1 MKHQKNKGVA
11 TRAIHGRQD
20 HSFLSAVYPIYQTST
35 FGVEHSEDYADFF
48 VNGDIE
54 SYVYTRVNNPTVRN
68 AEERL
73 ATLEQTDD
81 AILFASGMA
90 AVTASILSVVQS
102 GDLVVASR
110 PVYGGT
116 QHFLADIAPKF
127 GIEVRFLANEELYN
141 LERYAPEAKVVFF
154 ETPANPTIMCI
165 SIPDVV
171 AAAQRVGAITIVDNT
186 FASPIN
192 QLPSLLGVDIVM
204 HSVTKY
210 LGGHTDII
218 GGAVCT
224 SEKFIGA
231 VREQL
236 IVFGGCTTPMNA
248 FLLERS
254 LKTLPMRMKVHNTNA
269 QIVAEFFEA
278 DARIQQVYYPG
289 LKSSPDYEIAS
300 RQMMGF
306 SGMMA
311 IDLIDDE
318 AAKIFADS
326 LRLGFNAVSLGG
338 VETLITI
345 PALSTHAGVSEE
357 EKKIARVTPST
368 VRISVGLEDVD
379 DLIADFEQALSQIKT
394 GLAV

>member
-1 MKHQKNKGVA
+1 MKSNKYNGVS

-20 HSFLSAVYPIYQTST
+20 QSFLSAVYPIYQTST

-54 SYVYTRVNNPTVRN
+54 SYVYTRVNNPTIRN
-68 AEERL
+68 VEERL
-73 ATLEQTDD
+73 ADLEQTDD
-81 AILFASGMA
+81 AVLFSSGMA
-90 AVTASILSVVQS
+90 AVTASILAVAQK

-127 GIEVRFLANEELYN
+127 GIDVQFLENEELYN
-141 LERYAPEAKVVFF
+141 LEHYAPEAKVVFF

-165 SIPDVV
+165 DIPAVV
-171 AAAQRVGAITIVDNT
+171 SAAKHIGAITIVDNT

-192 QLPSLLGVDIVM
+192 QLPTSFGVDMVV

-210 LGGHTDII
+210 LGGHTDLI
-218 GGAVCT
+218 GGVVCT
-224 SEKFIGA
+224 SAEYIGA

-254 LKTLPMRMKVHNTNA
+254 LKTLPMRMKLHNSNA
-269 QIVAEFFEA
+269 LTVAEFFEA
-278 DARIQQVYYPG
+278 DSRIQQVYYPG
-289 LKSSPDYEIAS
+289 LKSSPDFEIANH
-300 RQMMGF
+300 QMMGF

-318 AAKIFADS
+318 AAKVFADS
-326 LRLGFNAVSLGG
+326 LQLGFNAVSLGG

-357 EKKIARVTPST
+357 EKRIARVKAST

-379 DLIADFEQALSQIKT
+379 DLILDFEQALSQIKT
-394 GLAV
+394 GMMA